1 MTLAVKDAHIKLVD
15 IIAVADVIVSRK
27 SLSKGLV
34 TADSLAT
41 A

>member
-27 SLSKGLV
+27 SLTTGW
-34 TADSLAT
+34 
-41 A
+41 